1 MRLEGKS
8 AIVTGGGSGI
18 GGAIARRFASEGA
31 AVVIADLDPDR
42 SGQLVEEINEQGGE
56 AAYVKVDATNA
67 EDTQRMVQQAV
78 GRFGKLDIL
87 VNNVGGGRGNGLEE
101 LDEEM
106 WDWNFN
112 FALKGTF
119 LSCKAAMPLLLE
131 SPGAAIVN
139 ISSINGVLAIGLEA
153 YSAAK
158 AGVVSL
164 TKNLAIRYG
173 PRGVRAN
180 VIAPGT
186 TETDFWIPAKESDP
200 EIFDRL
206 GKLYPVGR
214 VGRPEDIAN
223 AALFLASDEAAFV
236 NGALLP
242 VDGGFTAGTDLFE
255 RNAIDEGSSEDIWGT
270 P

>member
-1 MRLEGKS
+1 MRLKGKS

-31 AVVIADLDPDR
+31 AVVVADLDPER
-42 SGQLVEEINEQGGE
+42 SGRLVEQINEQGGE
-56 AAYVKVDATNA
+56 AAYVKVDVTEAGGA
-67 EDTQRMVQQAV
+67 QRMVEEAI
-78 GRFGKLDIL
+78 GRSGKLDIL

-101 LDEEM
+101 LDEAM

-112 FALKGTF
+112 FVLKGTF
-119 LSCKAAMPLLLE
+119 LSCKAAMPHLLE
-131 SPGAAIVN
+131 GPGAAIVN

-158 AGVVSL
+158 AGVVSF
-164 TKNLAIRYG
+164 TQNLAIRYG

-180 VIAPGT
+180 VVAPGT
-186 TETDFWIPAKESDP
+186 TETDFWIHARESDP

-206 GKLYPVGR
+206 GRVYPVGR
-214 VGRPEDIAN
+214 VGRPDDIAN
-223 AALFLASDEAAFV
+223 AALFLASDEAAFI

-242 VDGGFTAGTDLFE
+242 VDGGFTAGTDVFE
-255 RNAIDEGSSEDIWGT
+255 RTALHRSSGQDIWGS